1 MILPPWNVDRPLTLR
16 TARSVVRAAFPEA
29 AAASLEWVGSGWEFD
44 AYRTSD
50 DWLFRF
56 PRRADVVSLFER
68 EGPILELA
76 RSVLPPSVSVPRVTV
91 VRHAVPEF
99 PYPIAA
105 HPYIPGARADDVSDA
120 LRPALAE
127 SIGEALA
134 AIHSVPEAAA
144 RAAGLVELDRDE
156 PGRVEWLTWGS
167 AGVRALND
175 RDGTL
180 NEAVEWLSQV
190 DDPLRRLEAPLRM
203 IHHDVSP
210 EHLLVDPETGRLV
223 GILDWTDAILGDPA
237 RDFAALVPFAGW
249 GFVEDVLGHYPL
261 ETDEGLRDRLG
272 FMVRLLP
279 LMWLGHAYVR
289 EEEVGPL
296 VAWVKNCFAEGGT
309 S

>member
-1 MILPPWNVDRPLTLR
+1 MSPPPWHADRPLTLG
-16 TARSVVRAAFPEA
+16 TARAVVRAAFPEA
-29 AAASLEWVGSGWEFD
+29 AADSLEWVGSGWDFD
-44 AYRTSD
+44 AYRSSD

-76 RSVLPPSVSVPRVTV
+76 RSVLPRSVSVPLVRVMS
-91 VRHAVPEF
+91 HAVPEF

-105 HPYIPGARADDVSDA
+105 HPLIPGVRADDISDA
-120 LRPALAE
+120 LRSALAE
-127 SIGEALA
+127 SLGEALGT
-134 AIHSVPEAAA
+134 IHSVPEAVA
-144 RAAGLVELDRDE
+144 RTAGLAELDRSE
-156 PGRVEWLTWGS
+156 PGRIDWFTRGL

-190 DDPLRRLEAPLRM
+190 DDPLRRLDAPLRM

-237 RDFAALVPFAGW
+237 RDFAPLVPFAGW
-249 GFVEDVLGHYPL
+249 GFVDDVLRHYPL
-261 ETDEGLRDRLG
+261 EIDEGFRHRLG
-272 FMVRLLP
+272 FMARLLP
-279 LMWLGHAYVR
+279 LMWLGHAYVHD
-289 EEEVGPL
+289 EEVAPL
-296 VAWVKNCFAEGGT
+296 VAWVKNCFAEGST